1 MKKKLFLSLNIKIL
15 LVMLVVF
22 AGISTLFLS
31 TFMMSYTAQIDR
43 ESVINRKKAE
53 RIWEMF
59 QENTQLRRILK
70 AEHLKGFSS
79 EIISE
84 IGSFQDIE
92 KLLED
97 DERFLS
103 MRQELLQDIKGARE
117 RERQME
123 VLGYFIFLAFSLV
136 FLSLIILWFVMRRWI
151 LSPVEDLLEAT
162 NEIAKGNLEARVPI
176 SVKRSK
182 DDELDLL
189 ARDFNKMADSISEFV
204 CQIEESRQFLQNLID
219 TIPDGVRVI
228 DEDFNIVQ
236 TNRSYEK
243 MYMKT
248 APACGRKCYMVSHGL
263 MNPCTSEQNPCPML
277 LLKEHPEKPVKVIQR
292 YLDADNRE
300 RYVEVTSAALPQQKN
315 GHSVLWIIEL
325 IRSLDKEIIFSHRQK
340 LSSVGMLASSVAHE
354 MRNPLGSVRL
364 ILENIL
370 ERMDRKPLPPDEMKR
385 YLQLIYDQMSY
396 CIDVTSRL
404 LKLSRKPEREA
415 SAVDFNEVV
424 AETSSLLEY
433 EAKKRGVEVL
443 LETSSAPAVVSAS
456 DAELRMVTVNLMQN
470 ALHAMSEGGTLTIR
484 VEADSRQVRVLFSD
498 TGCGIPAENLHRIFE
513 PFFSQKK
520 DENSKGTGLGLSIT
534 KTIVENYGG
543 KIVVESVPGNG
554 TTFTLEFSAMEME
567 TGRPEKRDR
576 KEEEP

>member
-31 TFMMSYTAQIDR
+31 TFMMSYTTQIDR

-79 EIISE
+79 EIVSE

-189 ARDFNKMADSISEFV
+189 ARDFNKMADSISESV
-204 CQIEESRQFLQNLID
+204 RQIEKNRQFLQNLID

-228 DEDFNIVQ
+228 DEDYNIIQ

-243 MYMKT
+243 MYMKN
-248 APACGRKCYMVSHGL
+248 APACGGKCYMVSHGL
-263 MNPCTSEQNPCPML
+263 MSPCTSEQNPCPML
-277 LLKEHPEKPVKVIQR
+277 LLKERPDKPVKVIQR
-292 YLDADNRE
+292 YLNADERE
-300 RYVEVTSAALPQQKN
+300 RYVEVTSAALPQQKDGRN
-315 GHSVLWIIEL
+315 VLWIIEL

-385 YLQLIYDQMSY
+385 YLQLIYDQMTY

-404 LKLSRKPEREA
+404 LKLSRKPEKEA
-415 SAVDFNEVV
+415 SPVDFNEIVT
-424 AETSSLLEY
+424 ETSSLLEY
-433 EAKKRGVEVL
+433 EAKKRGIEVV
-443 LETSSAPAVVSAS
+443 LETSDAPAVVSAS

-470 ALHAMSEGGTLTIR
+470 AFHAMSEGGTLSIR
-484 VEADSRQVRVLFSD
+484 VESDSRKVSVLFSD
-498 TGCGIPAENLHRIFE
+498 TGCGIPVENLHRIFE
-513 PFFSQKK
+513 PFFSHKK

-543 KIVVESVPGNG
+543 KIVVESAPGSG
-554 TTFTLEFSAMEME
+554 TTFTLTFPAAEGS
-567 TGRPEKRDR
+567 EKPASRT
-576 KEEEP
+576 